1 MNRRLWTPAE
11 LALVRE
17 LYPHVKTEKIAERLG
32 NGRTTAKVYAIAK
45 KLGLKK
51 SAEFLASPDA
61 SRLRRGDN
69 IGAPYRFPPG
79 HVPANKGLRRPG
91 YAPGRMAETQ
101 FKKGQKPWTYRYE
114 VGDLRLNADGYVD
127 MKISD
132 TAKGAMAWR
141 ALHTILWEDKHG
153 PVPPGHAVAF
163 VDGDKLNVW
172 YDNLT
177 LITRAELCR
186 RNSVHNLPPALK
198 ETVYALGRLHR
209 RIRREEQNRGLTKS
223 SFRHT
228 RRPARQRSSDGAR
241 SGARDR

>member
-1 MNRRLWTPAE
+1 MNRRLWTAEE
-11 LALVRE
+11 LAIVRE
-17 LYPHVKTEKIAERLG
+17 LYPHVKTAKIAERLG
-32 NGRTTAKVYAIAK
+32 HGRTTAKVYAIAN
-45 KLGLKK
+45 KLGLHKT
-51 SAEFLASPDA
+51 AEFMASPDA

-69 IGAPYRFPPG
+69 VGAPYRFPKG

-101 FKKGQKPWTYRYE
+101 FRKGQKPWTYKYE
-114 VGDLRLNADGYVD
+114 VGDLRLNTDGYVD

-153 PVPPGHAVAF
+153 PVPPSHAIAF

-186 RNSVHNLPPALK
+186 RNSIHNLPAALRRTINQLGALK
-198 ETVYALGRLHR
+198 R
-209 RIRREEQNRGLTKS
+209 RIRREEQDRGSARS
-223 SFRHT
+223 SFRNA
-228 RRPARQRSSDGAR
+228 RRPARQRTAAGH
-241 SGARDR
+241 